1 VTKPL
6 PGVACTERGA
16 DGRTLAIPPT
26 KVRVATTTVAMRNE
40 VAMTTTFNLHLR
52 IGHNTFWD
60 IEHPTVQDR
69 SGHD

>member
-16 DGRTLAIPPT
+16 DGRTLTIPPT
-26 KVRVATTTVAMRNE
+26 KVRVATTAMRNE
-40 VAMTTTFNLHLR
+40 VAMTTTFNLRLR
-52 IGHNTFWD
+52 IGYNTFWD

-69 SGHD
+69 SDHD